1 MKADNDYL
9 EKFGRRIKELRN
21 TRQLS
26 QEKLAALCNLDR
38 TYISGV
44 ERGKRNI
51 SLLNIKLISEALKIS
66 LYELFKELD

>member
-1 MKADNDYL
+1 MKANNDYL
-9 EKFGRRIKELRN
+9 KKFGKRIKELRN

-51 SLLNIKLISEALKIS
+51 SLLNIKIISEALNIT
-66 LYELFKELD
+66 LYDLFKELK